1 MSIQKA
7 LLSIHK
13 ARKYEKENKYLQNV
27 LSYYIGKRDFETA
40 LRIITSANEITSD
53 EKLRYRFSKLFLNNM
68 HATDYY
74 GLGSS
79 IVNTMSNMIFG
90 GNVTIE
96 VKDKEA
102 QKLIDELYYD
112 GYFMDSINE
121 AYKASASTDGK
132 AYLFMNTTQTYN
144 KVTNV
149 KVGEEFIDYKVFP
162 SFEIEVYGN
171 ELIRTFYKDFE
182 IKSEIH
188 TFKFTYSYYTETN
201 LKTTLYINGYDN
213 KDLEISQELT
223 KTILGID
230 ELVFEY
236 DYVPYLEL
244 NIERGMLPNIIFIE
258 DSLAENI
265 YFQNTDLSNSQTH
278 TYIPEQ
284 FLYTSPLAN
293 HNSNYNDKYIT
304 SHMIKDGG
312 LDAQQIVSVKGES
325 AINDIEKNMIINIIR
340 GCLDA
345 GISPLSLGSSLIDK
359 VANNTDVG
367 IQKERVSIR
376 LREKHIDRLKIFIAF
391 AIKDYLYI
399 NGYNISVKDISVIF
413 AQYITPSIETQT
425 NVLAKQVQFGIKS
438 NEQAVRE
445 LNRDELSDAEVEAEV
460 ERIKEF
466 TTQRDFNVTQN
477 LNKEKPK
484 GVDNN
489 LKSSGIVE

>member
-1 MSIQKA
+1 
-7 LLSIHK
+7 
-13 ARKYEKENKYLQNV
+13 
-27 LSYYIGKRDFETA
+27 
-40 LRIITSANEITSD
+40 
-53 EKLRYRFSKLFLNNM
+53 
-68 HATDYY
+68 
-74 GLGSS
+74 
-79 IVNTMSNMIFG
+79 
-90 GNVTIE
+90 
-96 VKDKEA
+96 
-102 QKLIDELYYD
+102 
-112 GYFMDSINE
+112 
-121 AYKASASTDGK
+121 
-132 AYLFMNTTQTYN
+132 
-144 KVTNV
+144 
-149 KVGEEFIDYKVFP
+149 
-162 SFEIEVYGN
+162 
-171 ELIRTFYKDFE
+171 
-182 IKSEIH
+182 
-188 TFKFTYSYYTETN
+188 
-201 LKTTLYINGYDN
+201 
-213 KDLEISQELT
+213 
-223 KTILGID
+223 
-230 ELVFEY
+230 
-236 DYVPYLEL
+236 
-244 NIERGMLPNIIFIE
+244 MLPNIIFIE

-265 YFQNTDLSNSQTH
+265 YFQNADLSNSQTH

-445 LNRDELSDAEVEAEV
+445 LNRDELSDVEVEAEV

-489 LKSSGIVE
+489 LKGSGIVE